1 MQTTV
6 YIHKIWQISLL
17 SDMQNTVIK
26 FQTHIMIVLFWW
38 EYQLG
43 FTSMFY
49 DIYSVTETVYLIVAV
64 AFEDRMSSQTF
75 SL

>member
-1 MQTTV
+1 
-6 YIHKIWQISLL
+6 
-17 SDMQNTVIK
+17 MQNTVIK

-49 DIYSVTETVYLIVAV
+49 DIYSVTETVDLIVAV

>member
-6 YIHKIWQISLL
+6 YIHKIWQIYLL

-49 DIYSVTETVYLIVAV
+49 DIYSVTETVDLIVAV